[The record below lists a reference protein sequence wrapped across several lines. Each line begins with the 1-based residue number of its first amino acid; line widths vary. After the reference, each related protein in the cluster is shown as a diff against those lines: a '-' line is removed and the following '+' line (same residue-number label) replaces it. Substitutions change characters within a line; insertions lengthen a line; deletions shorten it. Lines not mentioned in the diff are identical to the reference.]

1 MAGSSARESQL
12 RSWVPIVQLFI
23 GKYPFDS
30 FFLVFMEIIFCCL
43 CKMWNFSSRNS
54 SSSDR
59 IHSKSTSPTSS
70 TMSWNPF
77 VSLSKSNMTLK
88 KIQPVESIKSI
99 NLNEKNAIV
108 ASGEQV
114 KRGKSSYGETRRS
127 IGSLEDLQMKGT
139 PAIGI
144 INKLFIKSSHGKSDP
159 SSGEKVKVPN
169 LNSKSS
175 EERKQVQ
182 SGMKTKSK
190 DFSQRSIFLAAH
202 RDLDYLKGKKSNQSL
217 EFRDKHK

>member
-1 MAGSSARESQL
+1 
-12 RSWVPIVQLFI
+12 
-23 GKYPFDS
+23 
-30 FFLVFMEIIFCCL
+30 MEIIFCCL

-159 SSGEKVKVPN
+159 SSDEKVKAGEERANAPN